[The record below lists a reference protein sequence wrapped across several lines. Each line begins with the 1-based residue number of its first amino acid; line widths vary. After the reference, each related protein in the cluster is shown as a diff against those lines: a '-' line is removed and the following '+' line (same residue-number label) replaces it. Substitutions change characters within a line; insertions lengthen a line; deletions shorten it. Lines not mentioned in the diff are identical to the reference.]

1 MSTAPI
7 TTHQHSTA
15 ARRAGYLVAAAVNLV
30 LLYLVL
36 VWPGWEALSFL
47 TDSFTQVVGLLSAS
61 LLVGAAANLVY
72 VVADP
77 PRVRAAGQLVV
88 SAFSLAATVRLL
100 QVFPFDFSG
109 WSFDPT
115 WLVRLL
121 LWVAVVGT
129 VVGMVTELVR
139 LVSGRRP

>member
-7 TTHQHSTA
+7 TAHQHSTA

-36 VWPGWEALSFL
+36 VWPGWGALSFL

-88 SAFSLAATVRLL
+88 SAFSLASTVRLL

-129 VVGMVTELVR
+129 VVGIVTELVR
-139 LVSGRRP
+139 LVSGRRA

>member
-1 MSTAPI
+1 MSSAPVSVRR
-7 TTHQHSTA
+7 HSTA
-15 ARRAGYLVAAAVNLV
+15 ARRTGYLVAAAVNLV
-30 LLYLVL
+30 LLWLVL

-47 TDSFTQVVGLLSAS
+47 TDQFSEVVGLMSAS

-88 SAFSLAATVRLL
+88 SALSLAVTVRLL

-109 WSFDPT
+109 WSFDPS

-121 LWVAVVGT
+121 LWLAVLGT

>member
-1 MSTAPI
+1 MSTAPV
-7 TTHQHSTA
+7 TAHQHSTA

-36 VWPGWEALSFL
+36 VWPGWEALSVL
-47 TDSFTQVVGLLSAS
+47 TDSFSQVVGLLSAS

-72 VVADP
+72 LVADP

-139 LVSGRRP
+139 LVGGRRP

>member
-1 MSTAPI
+1 MSSAPVSVRR
-7 TTHQHSTA
+7 HSTA
-15 ARRAGYLVAAAVNLV
+15 ARRTGYLVAAAVNLA

-36 VWPGWEALSFL
+36 VWPGWEVLPFL
-47 TDSFTQVVGLLSAS
+47 TDQFSEVVGLMSAS

-72 VVADP
+72 LVTDP

-88 SAFSLAATVRLL
+88 SALSLAVTVRLL
-100 QVFPFDFSG
+100 QVFPFDFSD
-109 WSFDPT
+109 WSFDPS

-121 LWVAVVGT
+121 LWLAVLGT
-129 VVGMVTELVR
+129 GVGMVTELVR

>member
-1 MSTAPI
+1 MSSAPVSVRR
-7 TTHQHSTA
+7 HSTA
-15 ARRAGYLVAAAVNLV
+15 ARRTGYLVAAAVNLV
-30 LLYLVL
+30 LLWLIL

-47 TDSFTQVVGLLSAS
+47 TDQFSEVVGLMSAS

-88 SAFSLAATVRLL
+88 SAFSLAVTVRLL

-109 WSFDPT
+109 WSFDPS

-121 LWVAVVGT
+121 LWLAVLGT

>member
-1 MSTAPI
+1 MSTAPV
-7 TTHQHSTA
+7 TAHQHSTA

-47 TDSFTQVVGLLSAS
+47 TDSFTQVVGLLSVS

-72 VVADP
+72 VVTDP

-139 LVSGRRP
+139 LVGGRRP